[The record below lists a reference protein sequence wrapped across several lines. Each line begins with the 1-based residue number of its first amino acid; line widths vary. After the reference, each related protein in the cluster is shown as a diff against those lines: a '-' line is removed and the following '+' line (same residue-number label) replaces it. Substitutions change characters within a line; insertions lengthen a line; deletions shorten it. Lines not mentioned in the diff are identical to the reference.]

1 MTEFFN
7 KTSRSWRISQCC
19 QFSDPKLVKLYNVGT
34 TTKTTALGPNGKQKV
49 QEKALANLDKLYKTL
64 SEYFAKQPVNL
75 RSFRISTTL
84 LPVYT
89 VEEAKPWYQEID
101 EKIQLKLKRIG
112 DVAKAN
118 EIRLSMHPGQ
128 YTVLASNNTEVV
140 KNSIQDIEYHSMLGK
155 YMGIPA
161 NDFVVNIHLQGV
173 YKGTRDEGIAR
184 FVAHYPYLSDYAQQC
199 LAVEN
204 EDKPNGYDICHVLEL
219 ISKIPTRATF
229 DIHHYDCWGK
239 KQRPYPSVNLPE
251 FKDAVS
257 TWKNVRP
264 LFHVSNT
271 RQENG
276 IDVSKALEH
285 SEMLHD
291 LDRLA
296 IMTPM
301 LQYADFD
308 VEAKNKE
315 IAVNHAYRFFK
326 EEEMYSGEPLKA
338 LDQGDNDV

>member
-1 MTEFFN
+1 MTEYFN

-19 QFSDPKLVKLYNVGT
+19 QFFEPQLVKLYNVGT
-34 TTKTTALGPNGKQKV
+34 TTKTTALGPVGKQKV

-64 SEYFAKQPVNL
+64 SEYFTKQPVNL

-112 DVAKAN
+112 DIAKAN

-128 YTVLASNNTEVV
+128 YTVLGSNNPAVV
-140 KNSIQDIEYHSMLGK
+140 TASIQDIEYHAMLGR
-155 YMGIPA
+155 YMDIPA

-184 FVAHYPYLSDYAQQC
+184 FATHYQYLSEYAQQC

-285 SEMLHD
+285 SEILHD

-308 VEAKNKE
+308 IEAKNKE

-326 EEEMYSGEPLKA
+326 EEEMYSGESLKA
-338 LDQGDNDV
+338 LDQGDNNV